1 MLTRILRSSVPR
13 LARHGVRPFS
23 STLPT
28 RGVQEIT
35 REAIDTPLSLWNWT
49 EEENMLR
56 ETVRRFAED
65 VVAPKA
71 RDMDENEVMDPVSVR
86 CKSAHGAGNHQGLV

>member
-1 MLTRILRSSVPR
+1 MFTRTLRSSLPR
-13 LARHGVRPFS
+13 LARHGPRQFS
-23 STLPT
+23 SSIVA

-65 VVAPKA
+65 VVGPKS
-71 RDMDENEVMDPVSVR
+71 REMDENEVMDPVGYRTDHS
-86 CKSAHGAGNHQGLV
+86 

>member
-1 MLTRILRSSVPR
+1 MLSRLLRSSVPR
-13 LARHGVRPFS
+13 AALRASRPFS
-23 STLPT
+23 KSIVT

-65 VVAPKA
+65 VVGPKS
-71 RDMDENEVMDPVSVR
+71 REMDENEIMDPVGR
-86 CKSAHGAGNHQGLV
+86 GKAELTIGNHQRVI

>member
-1 MLTRILRSSVPR
+1 MFTRTLRSSLPR
-13 LARHGVRPFS
+13 LARPRQFS
-23 STLPT
+23 SSIVA

-65 VVAPKA
+65 VVGPKS
-71 RDMDENEVMDPVSVR
+71 REMDENEVMDPVGYRTDHS
-86 CKSAHGAGNHQGLV
+86 